1 MAEHLVIVGG
11 GQAAAQA
18 VQALRQQNFAGPITL
33 LGEEPSPPY
42 QRPPLSKKYLAGE
55 MPRERL
61 LLRPASFYAEKG
73 VTLEQN
79 CRVAELDL
87 PAQRLRLHDGRT
99 LDYDRLLLATGS
111 RVRRVDA
118 PGTALGGVHYLR
130 TVADADGITASLT
143 PGARVLVVGA
153 GYIGLEVAATV
164 RQRGFDVTVLEAA
177 DRVMARAVSP
187 EVSAF
192 YEACHR
198 AAGVAIYC
206 GATVRALGGTERV
219 TSVETTSGQTFPCD
233 VVIIGIGIVP
243 NVELAAAAGLACDN
257 GVVVDEFARTADP
270 NVVAAGDCTNHPHP
284 LLGRRVRLESVPNAI
299 HQAKVAAATLLGA
312 PAAYSE
318 VPWFWSDQYDLKL
331 QIVGLSTGYDE
342 VVLRGDPA
350 TRSFA
355 AFYLRGGQ
363 LLAVDAVNRPRE
375 FLAGKKLVATRATL
389 TAAQLGDP
397 SLDLGT
403 LAG

>member
-1 MAEHLVIVGG
+1 MAEHRHRRRP
-11 GQAAAQA
+11 AAAQA
-18 VQALRQQNFAGPITL
+18 VQSLRQQNFAGAITL
-33 LGEEPSPPY
+33 LTEEPYPPY

-79 CRVAELDL
+79 SRVAELDL
-87 PAQRLRLHDGRT
+87 PARRVRLHDGRT

-111 RVRRVDA
+111 RVRRLDV
-118 PGTALGGVHYLR
+118 PGIALGGVHYLR
-130 TVADADGITASLT
+130 TIADVDAITVSLT
-143 PGARVLVVGA
+143 PGARVLLVGA
-153 GYIGLEVAATV
+153 GYIGLEVAAVV

-177 DRVMARAVSP
+177 DRVMARTVSP

-192 YEACHR
+192 YDVCHR
-198 AAGVAIYC
+198 AAGVKIHY
-206 GATVRALGGTERV
+206 GATVHALQGVERI
-219 TSVETTSGQTFPCD
+219 TAVETTGGQTFPCD

-257 GVVVDEFARTADP
+257 GIVVDEFARTADP
-270 NVVAAGDCTNHPHP
+270 NVVAAGDCTNHLHP

-312 PAAYSE
+312 PVAYSE

-355 AFYLRGGQ
+355 AFYLGGGQ
-363 LLAVDAVNRPRE
+363 LLAVDAINSPRE
-375 FLAGKKLVATRATL
+375 FVAGKKLVAARAKVP
-389 TAAQLGDP
+389 AAQLGDP
-397 SLDLGT
+397 STDLGA